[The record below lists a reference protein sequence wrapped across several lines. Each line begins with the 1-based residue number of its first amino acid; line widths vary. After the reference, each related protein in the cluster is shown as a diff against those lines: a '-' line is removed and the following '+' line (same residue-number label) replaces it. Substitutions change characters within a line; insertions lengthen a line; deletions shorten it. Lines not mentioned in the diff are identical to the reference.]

1 MFVESGFSRICEEF
15 SRICV
20 ESGFSRISSGKS
32 EMRTA
37 RLDSMRRPFEDL
49 FDRADVAAITR
60 RTDADTNAFAG
71 NGEGNGDHPAG
82 VTGDAVAS
90 RVQVID
96 DDVVS
101 T

>member
-1 MFVESGFSRICEEF
+1 
-15 SRICV
+15 
-20 ESGFSRISSGKS
+20 
-32 EMRTA
+32 MRTA